1 MDKQL
6 YICEVCGKEEML
18 TPDEAFN
25 EGWDY
30 PPFIGEFGAVSP
42 RTCPDCP
49 MEKTAWAALVLEK
62 KTYPELT
69 DRQKATIQR
78 IMKEGK

>member
-1 MDKQL
+1 MDKQR

-30 PPFIGEFGAVSP
+30 PPFIGEFGVVSP

-62 KTYPELT
+62 KTYLELT
-69 DRQKATIQR
+69 DRQKAAVQR

>member
-1 MDKQL
+1 MDKQR
-6 YICEVCGKEEML
+6 YICEVCGKEEVL

-30 PPFIGEFGAVSP
+30 PPFIGEFGVVSP

-69 DRQKATIQR
+69 DQQKATVQR

>member
-6 YICEVCGKEEML
+6 YICEICGKEEML

-25 EGWDY
+25 KGWDY
-30 PPFIGEFGAVSP
+30 PPFIGEFGVVSP

-49 MEKTAWAALVLEK
+49 MEQTAWAALVLEN

-69 DRQKATIQR
+69 ERQKAAVQR